1 MIHAF
6 QRWWICPGT
15 MERSRPG
22 PLFAIEEYR
31 EEIEDSIRRH
41 DVTVVCAPTSTG
53 KTQKVP
59 EYLLSWATDNGRAGK
74 VFVTTPNRV
83 AAQKASEFFNARF
96 HAADSAAAVLA
107 RPRASF
113 VLSGA
118 GDASGDVVYATT
130 GWLRAWLYPQATE
143 MLRTKSWPLAALMVD
158 ECHTPD
164 ESRTM
169 LLDLALMLLRGGVP
183 VRLVVSSATANLGRL
198 DASLTPGEGTPPARA
213 PGWGLVRLQPPT
225 FPVEVLYRPGAG
237 VLDCVEECVSS
248 LPGGC
253 RGLVFLPGQ
262 GDIERAIELA
272 AERPALRER
281 CVLLPLY
288 SDLPEEDQRL
298 ATGDGAMDAK
308 HIVVVFSTNLT
319 ESSVTLDSLVFVVD
333 SGTCKEM
340 FVHPGGRRELRL
352 VEISQ
357 SSAIQRRGRTG
368 RQRPPP
374 GTVCRCV
381 RMYSKASLRAR
392 PEFATD
398 EIDRNPLY
406 GALLQSIGAGLDP
419 HDLLRGQRTER
430 ILSDMAYLREQGL
443 IEPAP
448 SLFAGEGKDGSNP
461 SGFRVT
467 ATGRVVVSL
476 PLSVDAGR
484 LLYLCLVGG
493 ARSVQLSDRSGW
505 LLVVLA
511 CWLDLQA
518 RPFFVLSPAQFKRS
532 AAQSAA
538 FACYADYVRDV
549 HERFHV
555 RFSAGCDFHSALMV
569 YVTMTEEIAAAVGGV
584 RKWAAPSSNHM
595 NAKVCA
601 EWHRSVRRTLQAL
614 SRRLGLSRLERGA
627 HWRFLDD
634 EKGAAGRDEGLG
646 DLIRAHT
653 RDELRVLRDC
663 FLRVFPE
670 RVYKPLGPSN
680 PLLWVATAA
689 PGAAVAG
696 TDHRQ
701 EQFRLDFLSC
711 YGRGGEPPGSHLF
724 AFGVRVI
731 NERLAILNQILRLP
745 EIRTE
750 KCE

>member
-248 LPGGC
+248 LPVDAAVWCSC
-253 RGLVFLPGQ
+253 RARGTSNG
-262 GDIERAIELA
+262 RSSW
-272 AERPALRER
+272 RPSG
-281 CVLLPLY
+281 PLCA
-288 SDLPEEDQRL
+288 S
-298 ATGDGAMDAK
+298 GA
-308 HIVVVFSTNLT
+308 
-319 ESSVTLDSLVFVVD
+319 
-333 SGTCKEM
+333 CC
-340 FVHPGGRRELRL
+340 
-352 VEISQ
+352 
-357 SSAIQRRGRTG
+357 
-368 RQRPPP
+368 
-374 GTVCRCV
+374 CRC
-381 RMYSKASLRAR
+381 
-392 PEFATD
+392 
-398 EIDRNPLY
+398 
-406 GALLQSIGAGLDP
+406 
-419 HDLLRGQRTER
+419 
-430 ILSDMAYLREQGL
+430 
-443 IEPAP
+443 
-448 SLFAGEGKDGSNP
+448 
-461 SGFRVT
+461 T
-467 ATGRVVVSL
+467 ATCRKKT
-476 PLSVDAGR
+476 
-484 LLYLCLVGG
+484 
-493 ARSVQLSDRSGW
+493 SGW
-505 LLVVLA
+505 P
-511 CWLDLQA
+511 
-518 RPFFVLSPAQFKRS
+518 R
-532 AAQSAA
+532 
-538 FACYADYVRDV
+538 
-549 HERFHV
+549 
-555 RFSAGCDFHSALMV
+555 
-569 YVTMTEEIAAAVGGV
+569 
-584 RKWAAPSSNHM
+584 
-595 NAKVCA
+595 
-601 EWHRSVRRTLQAL
+601 
-614 SRRLGLSRLERGA
+614 
-627 HWRFLDD
+627 
-634 EKGAAGRDEGLG
+634 
-646 DLIRAHT
+646 
-653 RDELRVLRDC
+653 
-663 FLRVFPE
+663 
-670 RVYKPLGPSN
+670 
-680 PLLWVATAA
+680 ATARWT
-689 PGAAVAG
+689 PS
-696 TDHRQ
+696 T
-701 EQFRLDFLSC
+701 SSWSS
-711 YGRGGEPPGSHLF
+711 P
-724 AFGVRVI
+724 
-731 NERLAILNQILRLP
+731 
-745 EIRTE
+745 RT
-750 KCE
+750 